1 MKDFSHFGTKIRKFP
16 DCNYTAV
23 WNNLK
28 TIRLG
33 NNISELPADKAEFYD
48 ISLGTKCNL
57 QCPFCYTNA
66 LKNGVFYN
74 EICDKISYLFGTMP
88 INDRPFQVAIG
99 SQSEPTLHPNFLEFI
114 KRLYFLQIVPNYTT
128 NGITIASGDD
138 YSDLLLDI
146 TEKYCGG
153 VAVSANTWNPE
164 INKIWR
170 KAADLLLDRDVYV
183 NLHYIISDRQSI
195 DNFKE
200 IYDKYKD
207 KVLNFVL
214 LPLMKSGRSQEQY
227 KNDIFSYLIEQDFDW
242 SKIAFGAHFYDLLK
256 TQDKIKVWLY
266 PPESFSKN
274 LILDDSITITPSSFN
289 LNPIKTIY
297 Y

>member
-1 MKDFSHFGTKIRKFP
+1 
-16 DCNYTAV
+16 
-23 WNNLK
+23 
-28 TIRLG
+28 
-33 NNISELPADKAEFYD
+33 
-48 ISLGTKCNL
+48 
-57 QCPFCYTNA
+57 
-66 LKNGVFYN
+66 
-74 EICDKISYLFGTMP
+74 MP

-99 SQSEPTLHPNFLEFI
+99 SQGEPTLHPNFLEFI
-114 KRLYFLQIVPNYTT
+114 KRLYFLQIIPNYTT

-183 NLHYIISDRQSI
+183 NLHCIISDRQSI
-195 DNFKE
+195 DNFKG

-266 PPESFSKN
+266 PQESFSKN
-274 LILDDSITITPSSFN
+274 LILDDPITITPSSFN